1 MTTLM
6 RCRMA
11 VIAGSLGTTLLAACA
26 SNGSTSVDAKAATS
40 VDVALGDVSVN
51 KVPFLIA
58 ADAGIYEK
66 NGLEVH
72 QFITPG
78 AADVA
83 RRSGVVVPAE
93 YVREDID
100 AAPIAVGGGSPM
112 IYRAVTAGGT
122 DRVVLATHEGIVR
135 SHLVGRA
142 SIGSAED
149 LKGKRLGYSGTATVT
164 HFGVVSWVRR
174 MGWDPEHD
182 VTLVD
187 RGNTLE
193 AVTEGRVDAAMSSA
207 MVLALAPEKGLRDIV
222 DVAKYGIPLAGSGVM
237 AERKWLV
244 ANRDTAAKFVK
255 SAVDAVALMKHDRAV
270 FNASLAK
277 WFNIKD
283 PVTQERMYGFVD
295 EFPDK
300 PYPSVEGI
308 KAMMALYDSAA
319 MRAHRAEDFYDSSF
333 VQDLDRSG
341 YLDGV
346 KK

>member
-1 MTTLM
+1 L
-6 RCRMA
+6 A
-11 VIAGSLGTTLLAACA
+11 LIAASIGTALLFACS
-26 SNGSTSVDAKAATS
+26 SNAATP

-58 ADAGIYEK
+58 ADAGIYVK

-78 AADVA
+78 AAEDA
-83 RRSGVVVPAE
+83 RGSGVVVPAE
-93 YVREDID
+93 YVRKDVEV
-100 AAPIAVGGGSPM
+100 APIAVGGGSPM
-112 IYRAVTAGGT
+112 IYRAVTAGGA

-135 SHLVGRA
+135 SHLVGVA
-142 SIGSAED
+142 SIGSIEQ

-164 HFGVVSWVRR
+164 HFGLLTWVRR
-174 MGWDPEHD
+174 MGWDAEHD

-187 RGNTLE
+187 RASTLN
-193 AVTEGRVDAAMSSA
+193 AVTDGRVDAAMSSA
-207 MVLALAPEKGLRDIV
+207 MLIALAPEKGLRDIV
-222 DVAKYGIPLAGSGVM
+222 DLAPYKIPLAGSGIM
-237 AERKWLV
+237 AERKWLA

-255 SAVDAVALMKHDRAV
+255 SAVDAVALMKGDRNV

-283 PVTQERMYGFVD
+283 PVTQQRMYSFVA

-308 KAMMALYDSAA
+308 KAMMALYDSPA
-319 MRAHRAEDFYDSSF
+319 MRAHRAEEFYDSSF

-341 YLDGV
+341 YLDATQR
-346 KK
+346 

>member
-1 MTTLM
+1 MKTSA
-6 RCRMA
+6 RCLLA
-11 VIAGSLGTTLLAACA
+11 LIAGSIGTALVSACSSAAP
-26 SNGSTSVDAKAATS
+26 TP
-40 VDVALGDVSVN
+40 VDVALGDVSIN

-58 ADAGIYEK
+58 ADAGIYRN

-78 AADVA
+78 AAEVA
-83 RRSGVVVPAE
+83 RGSGVVVPAE
-93 YVREDID
+93 YVREDVE
-100 AAPIAVGGGSPM
+100 AAPIAVGGGSPT
-112 IYRAVTAGGT
+112 IYRAVTAAGT

-135 SHLVGRA
+135 SHLVGLA
-142 SIGSAED
+142 SIGSIEQ

-164 HFGVVSWVRR
+164 HFGLLTWLRK
-174 MGWDPEHD
+174 MGWDAEHD

-187 RGNTLE
+187 RANTLN
-193 AVTEGRVDAAMSSA
+193 AVADGRVDAAMSSA
-207 MVLALAPEKGLRDIV
+207 MLIALAPEKGLRDIV
-222 DVAKYGIPLAGSGVM
+222 DLVTYEIPLAGSGIM
-237 AERKWLV
+237 AERKWLA

-255 SAVDAVALMKHDRAV
+255 SAVDAVALMKRDRNV

-283 PVTQERMYGFVD
+283 PVTQERMYGFVA

-308 KAMMALYDSAA
+308 KAMMALYDSPA

-333 VQDLDRSG
+333 VKDLDRSG
-341 YLDGV
+341 YLDAARR
-346 KK
+346 

>member
-1 MTTLM
+1 MRGLM
-6 RCRMA
+6 ALIA
-11 VIAGSLGTTLLAACA
+11 VSICTAFLFACA
-26 SNGSTSVDAKAATS
+26 SGAPTP

-58 ADAGIYEK
+58 ADVGIYRK

-78 AADVA
+78 AAEDA
-83 RRSGVVVPAE
+83 RGSGVVVPAE
-93 YVREDID
+93 YVRKDVE

-112 IYRAVTAGGT
+112 IYRAVTGAGA
-122 DRVVLATHEGIVR
+122 DRVVLATQEGIVR
-135 SHLVGRA
+135 SHLIGLA
-142 SIGSAED
+142 SIGSIEQ

-164 HFGVVSWVRR
+164 HFGLLMWLRKS
-174 MGWDPEHD
+174 GWDAGHD

-187 RGNTLE
+187 RASTLN
-193 AVTEGRVDAAMSSA
+193 AVADGRVDAAMSSA
-207 MVLALAPEKGLRDIV
+207 MLIALAPEKGLRDIV
-222 DVAKYGIPLAGSGVM
+222 DLSTYQIPLAGSGIM
-237 AERKWLV
+237 AERKWL
-244 ANRDTAAKFVK
+244 ASNRDTAAKFVK
-255 SAVDAVALMKHDRAV
+255 SAVDAVALMKRDRSV

-283 PVTQERMYGFVD
+283 PVTQERMYGFVAD
-295 EFPDK
+295 FPGK

-308 KAMMALYDSAA
+308 KAMMALYDSPA

-341 YLDGV
+341 YLDEAQR
-346 KK
+346 

>member
-1 MTTLM
+1 MTILTRGRL
-6 RCRMA
+6 A
-11 VIAGSLGTTLLAACA
+11 VIAASLGTALLSACA
-26 SNGSTSVDAKAATS
+26 SSAPAS
-40 VDVALGDVSVN
+40 VDVALGDVSIN
-51 KVPFLIA
+51 KVPFLVA

-93 YVREDID
+93 YVREDIE
-100 AAPIAVGGGSPM
+100 AAPIAVGGGSPT

-135 SHLVGRA
+135 SHLIGPK
-142 SIGSAED
+142 SIGSVED

-187 RGNTLE
+187 RGNTLD

-207 MVLALAPEKGLRDIV
+207 MLIALAPEKGFRDIV
-222 DVAKYGIPLAGSGVM
+222 DLATYEIPLAGSGVM
-237 AERKWLV
+237 AERKWLA
-244 ANRDTAAKFVK
+244 ANRDTATRFVK
-255 SAVDAVALMKHDRAV
+255 AAVDAVALMKHDRGV

-341 YLDGV
+341 YLDAV